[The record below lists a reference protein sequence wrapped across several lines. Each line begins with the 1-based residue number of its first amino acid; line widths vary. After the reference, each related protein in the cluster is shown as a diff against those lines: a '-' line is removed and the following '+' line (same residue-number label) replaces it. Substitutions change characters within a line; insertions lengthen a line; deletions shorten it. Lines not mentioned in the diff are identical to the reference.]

1 MLDKRIFVSKRNRGN
16 TCRIKLVEM
25 ESELVVV
32 EGHWCEHAAP
42 RPIDCIS
49 GVNLASTESES
60 FYRKSC
66 VIISHMLDQ
75 LRNLLT
81 IFVAKIV

>member
-1 MLDKRIFVSKRNRGN
+1 MN
-16 TCRIKLVEM
+16 TLLHDRSIVYLG
-25 ESELVVV
+25 LTF
-32 EGHWCEHAAP
+32 
-42 RPIDCIS
+42 
-49 GVNLASTESES
+49 ASTESES